1 MCAFDTWL
9 THSTSTNSDFYR
21 ERTSKRL
28 NNVCR
33 PYDSRTRGS
42 HQQLCRVKTTE
53 TSLLARRQWAY
64 ASQGK
69 TWLQSESRDTM
80 AAILQGGSLGFDLK
94 VFLFFFFFEA
104 KLYQQDRSHV
114 GRRWGCTGACRL
126 TRVKRLVSG
135 FKLHSGCLLTRW
147 TLCLRGPASCWAKV
161 NTPKLLSKHFKG
173 SPKLQN
179 EKAPFSTCCSRCLLS
194 GDEML

>member
-42 HQQLCRVKTTE
+42 HQRLCRVKTTE

-94 VFLFFFFFEA
+94 VFLFFFFWS
-104 KLYQQDRSHV
+104 QTIS
-114 GRRWGCTGACRL
+114 
-126 TRVKRLVSG
+126 TRPL
-135 FKLHSGCLLTRW
+135 
-147 TLCLRGPASCWAKV
+147 SCWKAMRLHWSLSAHESETSGV
-161 NTPKLLSKHFKG
+161 RFQVALRLPFNTLNSLLAWASELLSQSKHPETAVQTF
-173 SPKLQN
+173 
-179 EKAPFSTCCSRCLLS
+179 
-194 GDEML
+194 

>member
-1 MCAFDTWL
+1 MFTGRTTQGLAAL
-9 THSTSTNSDFYR
+9 ISDFAAWKPLKPVYWHDVS
-21 ERTSKRL
+21 E
-28 NNVCR
+28 
-33 PYDSRTRGS
+33 
-42 HQQLCRVKTTE
+42 
-53 TSLLARRQWAY
+53 LARLRAKLGCSPRVGTQWQRFCKA
-64 ASQGK
+64 ALSV
-69 TWLQSESRDTM
+69 LISR
-80 AAILQGGSLGFDLK
+80 
-94 VFLFFFFFEA
+94 FFSSFFFEV
-104 KLYQQDRSHV
+104 KLYQQGCSHV

-147 TLCLRGPASCWAKV
+147 TLCLRGPASYWAKV